1 MRAMRL
7 LFGPASVLQMQAN
20 ANSNDGND
28 VNLKVTN
35 MHPTTCYRQSVLLS
49 GCWTACSVRGKMLN
63 LDLKS
68 RFHPRR
74 LDS

>member
-35 MHPTTCYRQSVLLS
+35 MHPTTCYGQSVSAVWLLDGMLSS
-49 GCWTACSVRGKMLN
+49 GQNAQFGSQESISPSTT
-63 LDLKS
+63 
-68 RFHPRR
+68 
-74 LDS
+74 